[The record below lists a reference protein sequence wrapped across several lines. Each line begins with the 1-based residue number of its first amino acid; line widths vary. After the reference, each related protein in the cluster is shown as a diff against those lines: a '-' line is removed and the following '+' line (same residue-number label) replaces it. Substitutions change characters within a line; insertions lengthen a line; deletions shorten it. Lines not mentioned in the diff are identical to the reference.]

1 MRVSQTAEARPESL
15 PAALPLALTCGDPSG
30 IGPELTLVAWSQRKA
45 LGLPP
50 FYLLSDPTLAAGRA
64 RALGL
69 DVPLEIV
76 SPEQAADVFA
86 RALPV
91 VRLDSHLVDRPGEPL
106 AQNAAGIVEAIDR
119 AVADTLAGRAGAVV
133 TNPIAKKPLYEVG
146 FRFPGHTEYLA
157 HLAESATG
165 RAVRPVMML
174 AGPDLRTIP
183 VTIHVALRDVPGLLT
198 TDLIVETARIAA
210 HDLARRFGIARPR
223 LVIAGL
229 NPHAGE
235 NGAMGTEDEAI
246 VKPAVEALRREG
258 IDARGP
264 LPADTLFHARAR
276 QGYDVALCMYHDQA
290 LIPAKALA
298 FDESVNVTLGLP
310 FVRTSPD
317 HGTAFDIAGK
327 GIARPDSLVA
337 ALRLAAALA
346 HGRGLAAA

>member
-1 MRVSQTAEARPESL
+1 MRESSTAEAP
-15 PAALPLALTCGDPSG
+15 PLPLALTCGDPSG
-30 IGPELTLVAWSQRKA
+30 IGPELTLVAWSQRHA

-50 FYLLSDPTLAAGRA
+50 FYLLSDPGLVSSRA

-69 DVPLEIV
+69 NVPIEAV
-76 SPEQAADVFA
+76 SAGEACDVFA

-91 VRLDSHLVDRPGEPL
+91 ARLDGRLIDRAGEPT
-106 AQNAAGIVEAIDR
+106 AANAAGIVEAIDR
-119 AVADTLAGRAGAVV
+119 AVADTLAGRAAAVV
-133 TNPIAKKPLYEVG
+133 TNPIAKKPLYEAG

-157 HLAESATG
+157 HLAAEATG
-165 RAVRPVMML
+165 TLVRPVMMI

-183 VTIHVALRDVPGLLT
+183 VTIHVALNAVASLLT
-198 TDLIVETARIAA
+198 TELIVETARIAA
-210 HDLARRFGIARPR
+210 RDLSRRFGIARPR
-223 LVIAGL
+223 LAIAGL

-235 NGAMGTEDEAI
+235 NGAMGTEDAT
-246 VKPAVEALRREG
+246 VVLPAVEALLREG
-258 IDARGP
+258 IDVRGP

-276 QGYDVALCMYHDQA
+276 KGYDVAICMYHDQA

-298 FDESVNVTLGLP
+298 FDEAVNVTLGLP

-327 GIARPDSLVA
+327 GVARPDSLVA

-346 HGRGLAAA
+346 DGRELAAA

>member
-1 MRVSQTAEARPESL
+1 MRVSPIAEAPPRS
-15 PAALPLALTCGDPSG
+15 LPLALTCGDPSG
-30 IGPELTLVAWSQRKA
+30 IGPELTLVAWSQREA
-45 LGLPP
+45 LGLPA
-50 FYLLSDPTLAAGRA
+50 FYLLSDPALVASRA
-64 RALGL
+64 RTLGL
-69 DVPLEIV
+69 DIPLDVV
-76 SPEQAADVFA
+76 SPGEAVEVFA

-91 VRLDSHLVDRPGEPL
+91 VRLDSRLADRPGEPRSE
-106 AQNAAGIVEAIDR
+106 NAAGTVEAIDR
-119 AVADTLAGRAGAVV
+119 AVADTLAGHAGAVV
-133 TNPIAKKPLYEVG
+133 TNPIAKKPLYEAG

-157 HLAESATG
+157 HLAERMTG
-165 RAVRPVMML
+165 KAARPVMML

-198 TDLIVETARIAA
+198 TGLIVETARIAA
-210 HDLARRFGIARPR
+210 HDLSRRFGIARPR

-235 NGAMGTEDEAI
+235 NGAMGTEDESVI
-246 VKPAVEALRREG
+246 RPAVEALQREG

-264 LPADTLFHARAR
+264 LPADTLFHPRAR

-317 HGTAFDIAGK
+317 HGTAFDIAGR

-337 ALRLAAALA
+337 ALRMAAALA
-346 HGRGLAAA
+346 HGRELATA